1 MYRGHS
7 EEKQVGYVAIRRL
20 WSGVSIRMTEK
31 LHDQGVEED
40 FKFFPRV
47 SKHCL
52 GVGVGDRFS
61 TPWMQKVSTLC

>member
-7 EEKQVGYVAIRRL
+7 EEKQVGYVPIRRL

-40 FKFFPRV
+40 FKFFPECQ
-47 SKHCL
+47 SIA
-52 GVGVGDRFS
+52 
-61 TPWMQKVSTLC
+61 